1 MERTCYCGMPRVEDA
16 GRELAL
22 TGWVDSRRDHGGI
35 IFVDLRDHT
44 GIVQI
49 VFDPESSVA
58 AHATAGELRGEFVI
72 GVRGKLRRRTPETI
86 NPRMETGT
94 VEVVA
99 TELEILNVSK
109 PVPFAIDDS
118 STLTEN
124 VRLRYRYLDLR
135 RPVMQRN
142 MRVRHDVCRLS
153 REHLNEH
160 GFIEVET
167 PMLTRSTPEGARDFL
182 VPSRVN
188 PGAFFA
194 LPQSPQ
200 LFKQL
205 LMVAGYDRYYQIA
218 RCFRDEDLRADRQPE
233 FTQIDLE
240 FAFSSAETITGIVED
255 LLKKVFSHV
264 LGKPFNEPFPRMGWD
279 ESMARYGTDRPDTR
293 FGMELVDLTG
303 ALSASEFKV
312 FRAAIDGGGKV
323 SAINVKGGAA
333 MSRKEIDDLGTF
345 AATYG
350 AKGLAWIKVTG
361 GEWQSPIVKFLSDGE
376 RDAIAKAAG
385 IEDGDL
391 VLFAADSVK
400 VVRAV
405 LGNLRVKIAEDRKLF
420 DPKQF
425 NFLWVVDFPL
435 VEWDADEKRYF
446 ALHHPF
452 TAPKAKDLDRLE
464 SDPEGVRADAY
475 DIVLNGTELG
485 GGSLRIHRGDVQS
498 RVFSLL
504 GIGEE
509 EAKQKFGFLLEA
521 LSFGAPPHGGLALG
535 LDRMVAML
543 VGSESIRD
551 VIAFPKTQR
560 AACLLT
566 DAPAEVDALQLRGLG
581 IKLAAQAGK
590 APDKT
595 ADKSADKSE
604 GKAG

>member
-1 MERTCYCGMPRVEDA
+1 MERTSYCGSPRVEDA
-16 GRELAL
+16 GRELVL

-44 GIVQI
+44 GIVQL
-49 VFDPESSVA
+49 VFDPNSGAAADEKTSAA
-58 AHATAGELRGEFVI
+58 AHATAGELRSEFVI
-72 GVRGKLRRRTPETI
+72 GVRGKLRRRTPETV
-86 NPRMETGT
+86 NPKMATGA
-94 VEVVA
+94 VEVEA
-99 TELEILNVSK
+99 AELEILNTSK
-109 PVPFAIDDS
+109 PVPFAIDDC

-135 RPVMQRN
+135 RPMMQRN
-142 MRVRHDVCRLS
+142 LRVRHDVCRIT
-153 REHLNEH
+153 RDHLNAS

-167 PMLTRSTPEGARDFL
+167 PILTRSTHEGARDYL

-188 PGAFFA
+188 PGQFFA

-205 LMVAGYDRYYQIA
+205 LMVGGYDRYYQIA

-240 FAFSSAETITGIVED
+240 FAFASADTIMNLVEE
-255 LLKKVFSHV
+255 LLKKVFTHV
-264 LGKPFNEPFPRMGWD
+264 TGKPFDEPFPRMSWD
-279 ESMARYGTDRPDTR
+279 ESMSRYGSDRPDIR
-293 FGMELVDLTG
+293 FGLELVDLSA
-303 ALSASEFKV
+303 ALGKSEFKV

-323 SAINVKGGAA
+323 KAINVKGGAGL
-333 MSRKEIDDLGTF
+333 SRKEIDDLGAF
-345 AATYG
+345 AAAYG
-350 AKGLAWIKVTG
+350 AKGLAWIKVSG
-361 GEWQSPIVKFLSDGE
+361 GEWQSPIVKFLSDAE
-376 RDAIAKAAG
+376 RAAISSACAV
-385 IEDGDL
+385 EDGDL
-391 VLFAADSVK
+391 VLFAADTSK
-400 VVRAV
+400 VVSAV
-405 LGNLRVKIAEDRKLF
+405 LGNLRGRIAADRKLY
-420 DPKQF
+420 DPREF
-425 NFLWVVDFPL
+425 AFLWVVDFPL

-452 TAPKAKDLDRLE
+452 TSPKAHDLPRLE
-464 SDPEGVRADAY
+464 SEPEAVRADAY

-485 GGSLRIHRGDVQS
+485 GGSIRIHRGDVQS

-504 GIGEE
+504 GINEE

-521 LSFGAPPHGGLALG
+521 LGFGAPPHGGLALG

-566 DAPAEVDALQLRGLG
+566 EAPSPVDDAQLRGLG
-581 IKLAAQAGK
+581 IKMASSGPAAGTAGGP
-590 APDKT
+590 AKT
-595 ADKSADKSE
+595 
-604 GKAG
+604 